1 MVAVPDPEIGPM
13 LSARVLA
20 LCPTLYPAKAPV
32 TALPRAV
39 FRRQIAVFGGRQG
52 AQAAA
57 LEATGPARCV
67 MLRAGPDPADRC
79 HPQPFE
85 GRVMILGGQYR

>member
-1 MVAVPDPEIGPM
+1 MAGGVACGNRGPKVVCSGWACVTGRWGMVAVPDPEIGPM

-39 FRRQIAVFGGRQG
+39 FRRQIAVFGGGVRG
-52 AQAAA
+52 WPWKRLA
-57 LEATGPARCV
+57 P
-67 MLRAGPDPADRC
+67 PDA
-79 HPQPFE
+79 
-85 GRVMILGGQYR
+85 